1 LPLIEQEKIILKIY
15 HQKSLLIKKIF
26 LIFIIFF
33 HLSLVQS
40 LTMIILGSKAPK
52 DNPHYGGVFRIKSF
66 SPKFRMELDP
76 ASPKSFIFIS
86 EQIYDGL
93 VKLDKNFKII
103 PALAEYWKISADGK
117 DYRFYLRRGVR
128 FHHGQ
133 ELTAQDV
140 KYSLERLLDRK
151 INSPYAQFFLR
162 RVVGA
167 KEFWEEKAADV
178 KGFRVIDKYTFEIQW
193 LRPYVSALY
202 LLSLHFCKI
211 LPQALAQGREDKFF
225 RKPSGTGP
233 FKFSYWIR
241 TPRLEV
247 VGVRLER
254 NDNYFGSRAYLKT
267 VEFCPLYSL
276 DHFLNEDIHTI
287 PVVSA
292 KLLQGGYQIF
302 EDGSLQNVFLGMS
315 CHLPPLNNQLLRKA
329 ILYALNKKEIV
340 HRAYEIERIKKV
352 TNSYIPSRLPGF
364 FPTEDENTYNLERA
378 EELFKKARIDSSQS
392 DLTLI
397 LFIQLPKTE
406 VKYKIFKE
414 LKRQLNFLG
423 INLKLSYFKSST
435 RVRNSKK
442 PYLILVERLMN
453 FPDPEDMIRPLFF
466 SKSEFNLFGYSNS
479 VLDNLLEKS
488 ETEKSWSRRIDLFH
502 QMEKILLSDLPAIP
516 LYSQQN
522 RIAMQPYV
530 RGVEVP
536 PLGLYYLEARK
547 IWLNK

>member
-1 LPLIEQEKIILKIY
+1 MTIYYQKI
-15 HQKSLLIKKIF
+15 SANKKNV
-26 LIFIIFF
+26 LIFITVFILA
-33 HLSLVQS
+33 LSSSQAIS
-40 LTMIILGSKAPK
+40 ILGRKAVK
-52 DNPHYGGVFRIKSF
+52 DKPHYGGVFRVKSF
-66 SPKFRMELDP
+66 THKFRMELDP

-93 VKLDKNFKII
+93 VRLDKNFKII
-103 PALAEYWKISADGK
+103 PALAEYWKISPDGK
-117 DYRFYLRRGVR
+117 NYKFFLRRGVR

-140 KYSLERLLDRK
+140 KYSLERLVDRK
-151 INSPYAQFFLR
+151 TNSPYAQFFLR

-167 KEFWEEKAADV
+167 KEFWQGKTAEV
-178 KGFRVIDKYTFEIQW
+178 RGFQSIDKYTFEIHW

-202 LLSLHFCKI
+202 LLSMHFCKI
-211 LPQALAQGREDKFF
+211 LPQILAQGREKKFF
-225 RKPSGTGP
+225 RNPSGTGP

-254 NDNYFGSRAYLKT
+254 NDNYFGGRPYLKA
-267 VEFCPLYSL
+267 VEFCPLYTL
-276 DHFLNEDIHTI
+276 DHFLNGDIHSI
-287 PVVSA
+287 PVVSP
-292 KLLQGGYQIF
+292 KLLQDGYQIF
-302 EDGSLQNVFLGMS
+302 EDGSLQSVFLGLS

-329 ILYALNKKEIV
+329 ISYALNKKEIV
-340 HRAYEIERIKKV
+340 HQAYEIERIKKV
-352 TNSYIPSRLPGF
+352 TNGYIPSRLPGF
-364 FPTEDENTYNLERA
+364 FPTEDEDTYDLKRA
-378 EELFKKARIDSSQS
+378 KELLKEARIDSIQS
-392 DLTLI
+392 GLTFTF
-397 LFIQLPKTE
+397 FIKLPKTE

-414 LKRQLNFLG
+414 LKRQLGILG
-423 INLKLSYFKSST
+423 INLKLSYFKSSQK
-435 RVRNSKK
+435 VKNSKK
-442 PYLILVERLMN
+442 PYLILINRLMN

-466 SKSEFNLFGYSNS
+466 SKSDFNLFGYGNS
-479 VLDNLLEKS
+479 TLDKLLEKS

-547 IWLNK
+547 IWLDK